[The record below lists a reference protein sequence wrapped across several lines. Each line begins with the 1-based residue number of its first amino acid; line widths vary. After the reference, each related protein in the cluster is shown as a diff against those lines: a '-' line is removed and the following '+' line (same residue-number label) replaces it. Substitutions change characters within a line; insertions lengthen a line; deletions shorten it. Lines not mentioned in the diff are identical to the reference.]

1 MKKERLRPWLVLFLK
16 YQGISQW
23 RARKF
28 LFKLFVE
35 TVDKKTYKT
44 DKVTVDV

>member
-1 MKKERLRPWLVLFLK
+1 MKKERLKPWLDLFLK

-28 LFKLFVE
+28 LFKLFVY
-35 TVDKKTYKT
+35 DW
-44 DKVTVDV
+44 DSR

>member
-1 MKKERLRPWLVLFLK
+1 MKKGEAEPWLVLFLK

-28 LFKLFVE
+28 FFKLFVH
-35 TVDKKTYKT
+35 DW
-44 DKVTVDV
+44 DSR